1 LAKSKKTLE
10 ENQAQLKANRAE
22 LKQLYALDNAINDA
36 QFQRLELLE
45 KENVLL
51 EKNIN
56 SQKRNKKAIEDSAK
70 AIRGNN
76 KFLEDTEDLL
86 GSIADKVG
94 KQHGLYKE
102 GEKYLERQKNSLSS
116 IATLTESVAD
126 PKLSKAA
133 QKATDAYKVYQQSVA
148 RVADRTAMT
157 GKQQE
162 EARVAIERAR
172 AEFDASVAALAQMGD
187 NGQQVLDT
195 LNGMADETEKF
206 AKSVTAT
213 TKEFNALDNVMG
225 SFSGIPA
232 MSELNTLLKTNIKD
246 TFAFKA
252 AVFALGA
259 ALGKAAM
266 DYFGAPM
273 KAQIQQTKEVAQL
286 AIDGEAERAK
296 IASDARFID
305 NNEVVKGVKNYT
317 KIQEEADN
325 NRIQTAHNVA
335 QAMNEAAFAGQRAAI
350 QFSAQMQSGAAQF
363 ERAAKT
369 GLFGNKLGG
378 VGYGAAQLALAG
390 ISADK
395 IASGMEAASAATGR
409 MPSAK
414 VGADMAIMAERTG
427 TSVDNIA
434 SINEMFQ
441 RMDGVSESTAMN
453 LSEGLR
459 NMADQ
464 AKIGL
469 GGLMREIADASKDA
483 LSYQIKSGPAL
494 AKQVA
499 YAQSLGVSFG
509 DIAKAGK
516 SMVMNYKD
524 SIKQEMQLSAMLGKN
539 VDLSEVRA
547 KFASGDQAG
556 AMEALK
562 AQGLDPA
569 SMDMFQQD
577 ALSQALGGMDLN
589 SLQKIA
595 TKSGAQVGGLQAGKA
610 GAGNQDFLSR
620 TQAAESTLASKQASI
635 SAQTA
640 VLDAQLSGKIA
651 DSFINSDGHKNFLK
665 AQAEQAAKSQQL
677 AQVQD
682 QLFKSSEAYNKQLAA
697 TTQNEMVSG
706 IKENLLTGLS
716 MVLGG
721 VAASFATKGVGI
733 LGKGLQ
739 TMFSK
744 VSGGGGGGVT
754 SMATSMLGGGG
765 GAPPTPGGGGGGGM
779 MPSMPG
785 GGGPGG
791 GAPGGGFTKGL
802 VDSVKNVSTVL
813 KSIITELGAVLKS
826 GVDVVM
832 QLANKL
838 ASGVMTTFNTIMSGL
853 SKASSTMPTILGN
866 LGKAIGSFFSGM
878 GSGLMTFAQMMA
890 TPTALF
896 GLPAGLIVMAMMM
909 GLAAAMRIAA
919 PAIEALTPLITGLVS
934 ILGDTFVRA
943 LEAAGPIITS
953 IFEGIGLVI
962 EKVGNSISGI
972 INSITDSISRLGGL
986 NAGQLL
992 AVAGGIAALAGAVA
1006 IFGGASAIGGFMSAI
1021 GNFFGGDPVDKFLKF
1036 QNLDPA
1042 QLQAVATSITNLATG
1057 ISAFGVLESVAGV
1070 SAALTTAFT
1079 NFGESVGGG
1088 ASEGINSL
1096 ASGLRA
1102 LNEQLIITTSIAGS
1116 IDVVSSAFLNLAY
1129 ALDRLASVN
1138 TKALN
1143 DVPWIRMTAFAGAG
1157 GRITLA
1163 QSANNS
1169 FNIAQDTAKNIDKMA
1184 ANTEVM
1190 VKLNNTIAK
1199 LLKEGFFGSESSQM
1213 KLYIDG
1219 KDVSTS
1225 MKRYNSNTQN
1235 QDPNKK

>member
-1 LAKSKKTLE
+1 MAKSKKTLA
-10 ENQAQLKANRAE
+10 ENQSQLKANKAE

-36 QFQRLELLE
+36 QFARIELLE

-51 EKNIN
+51 EKNIA
-56 SQKRNKKAIEDSAK
+56 SEKRKKKAIEDSAK

-76 KFLEDTEDLL
+76 KFLEDTEDIL

-102 GEKYLERQKNSLSS
+102 GEKYLERQKKSLSS

-133 QKATDAYKVYQQSVA
+133 EKATDAYKVYQQSVA

-162 EARVAIERAR
+162 EANVAIARAR

-206 AKSVTAT
+206 AKSVTAS

-296 IASDARFID
+296 IASDKGFID
-305 NNEVVKGVKNYT
+305 RDAAKGYS
-317 KIQEEADN
+317 KIQEESDN

-335 QAMNEAAFAGQRAAI
+335 QAMNEAAFAGQKAAI

-369 GLFGNKLGG
+369 ALFGNKLGG
-378 VGYGAAQLALAG
+378 VGYGAAQMALAG

-395 IASGMEAASAATGR
+395 VAAGMEAASAATGR

-577 ALSQALGGMDLN
+577 ALSQALGGMDLS

-620 TQAAESTLASKQASI
+620 TQAAESTLAQKQASI
-635 SAQTA
+635 SANTA
-640 VLDAQLSGKIA
+640 VLDAKLSGKIA
-651 DSFINSDGHKNFLK
+651 DEFINSDGHKNFLK
-665 AQAEQAAKSQQL
+665 AQADQAAKSSLLNQEMESLYKNSKAYNDQL
-677 AQVQD
+677 A
-682 QLFKSSEAYNKQLAA
+682 KTA
-697 TTQNEMVSG
+697 QNEMVSG

-878 GSGLMTFAQMMA
+878 GSGLVTFAQMMA

-896 GLPAGLIVMAMMM
+896 GLPVGLIVMAMMM
-909 GLAAAMRIAA
+909 GLAAALRIAG
-919 PAIEALTPLITGLVS
+919 PGIEALTPLILGLVS
-934 ILGDTFVRA
+934 IIGDTFVKA
-943 LEAAGPIITS
+943 LQAAGPIITS

-962 EKVGNSISGI
+962 EKVGNAISGI

-986 NAGQLL
+986 NPAQLL

-1006 IFGGASAIGGFMSAI
+1006 IFGGASAIGGFLGAI
-1021 GNFFGGDPVDKFLKF
+1021 GEFFGGDPVDKFLKF

-1042 QLQAVATSITNLATG
+1042 QLQAVATSITNLAKG

-1116 IDVVSSAFLNLAY
+1116 IDVISTAFINLAY

-1169 FNIAQDTAKNIDKMA
+1169 FNIAQDTAKNIEKMA

-1199 LLKEGFFGSESSQM
+1199 LIKEGFFGGETTGQM

-1225 MKRYNSNTQN
+1225 MKRYQSNTQN
-1235 QDPNKK
+1235 QDPKKK

>member
-1 LAKSKKTLE
+1 MAKSKKTLE

-36 QFQRLELLE
+36 QFARLELLE

-51 EKNIN
+51 ERNIN

-76 KFLEDTEDLL
+76 KFLEDTEDIL

-94 KQHGLYKE
+94 KQHKLYRQ
-102 GEKYLERQKNSLSS
+102 GESYLQKQKSVLAS
-116 IATLTESVAD
+116 IADLTESVAD

-133 QKATDAYKVYQQSVA
+133 EKATNAYKVYQQSVA

-162 EARVAIERAR
+162 EANVAIARAR
-172 AEFDASVAALAQMGD
+172 AELDASVAALGQMGE
-187 NGQQVLDT
+187 NGQKILERITV
-195 LNGMADETEKF
+195 MADETETF
-206 AKSVTAT
+206 AKNVTAT

-232 MSELNTLLKTNIKD
+232 MSELNTLIKTNIKD

-296 IASDARFID
+296 IASDKGFID
-305 NNEVVKGVKNYT
+305 RDAAKGYS
-317 KIQEEADN
+317 KIQEESDN
-325 NRIQTAHNVA
+325 NRIETAHNVA
-335 QAMNEAAFAGQRAAI
+335 QAMNEAAFAGQKAAI

-369 GLFGNKLGG
+369 ALFGNKLGG
-378 VGYGAAQLALAG
+378 VGYGAAQMALAG

-395 IASGMEAASAATGR
+395 VAAGMEAASAATGR

-577 ALSQALGGMDLN
+577 ALSQALGGMDLS

-595 TKSGAQVGGLQAGKA
+595 TKSGAQVGGLKEGKA

-620 TQAAESTLASKQASI
+620 TQAAESTLAQKQASI
-635 SAQTA
+635 SANTA
-640 VLDAQLSGKIA
+640 VLDAKLSGKIA
-651 DSFINSDGHKNFLK
+651 DEFINSEGHKNFLK
-665 AQAEQAAKSQQL
+665 AQADQAARSSLLNQEMESLYKNSKAYNEQL
-677 AQVQD
+677 A
-682 QLFKSSEAYNKQLAA
+682 KTA
-697 TTQNEMVSG
+697 QNEMVSG
-706 IKENLLTGLS
+706 IKENLLSGLS

-765 GAPPTPGGGGGGGM
+765 GAPPVPGGGGGGGM

-785 GGGPGG
+785 GGGAPG

-802 VDSVKNVSTVL
+802 VDSVKNVSTIL

-838 ASGVMTTFNTIMSGL
+838 ASGVMTTFNTIMNGL
-853 SKASSTMPTILGN
+853 AKASGTMPTILGN

-878 GSGLMTFAQMMA
+878 GSGLLTFAQLMA

-962 EKVGNSISGI
+962 EKVGNAISGI

-986 NAGQLL
+986 NPGQLL

-1021 GNFFGGDPVDKFLKF
+1021 GEFFGGDPVDKFLKF

-1042 QLQAVATSITNLATG
+1042 QLQAVATSITNLAKG

-1129 ALDRLASVN
+1129 ALDKLASVN

-1169 FNIAQDTAKNIDKMA
+1169 FNIAQDTAKNIEKMA

-1213 KLYIDG
+1213 KLFIDG

-1225 MKRYNSNTQN
+1225 MKRYKDNTKN
-1235 QDPNKK
+1235 GGPDNG

>member
-1 LAKSKKTLE
+1 MAEPIRDDKGRFAKDLS
-10 ENQAQLKANRAE
+10 NQARLMKEIEQTQSRINALKANFIEGDKEQEKLIKSQNAYLNKLLKINKQNTAE
-22 LKQLYALDNAINDA
+22 IKKQTENFEDMDDAMVSIGNKLKNNSKLAEITKDKFEATKDISKIITK
-36 QFQRLELLE
+36 ELAAGGV
-45 KENVLL
+45 K
-51 EKNIN
+51 
-56 SQKRNKKAIEDSAK
+56 
-70 AIRGNN
+70 NN
-76 KFLEDTEDLL
+76 KSKDQV
-86 GSIADKVG
+86 IAA
-94 KQHGLYKE
+94 L
-102 GEKYLERQKNSLSS
+102 
-116 IATLTESVAD
+116 
-126 PKLSKAA
+126 
-133 QKATDAYKVYQQSVA
+133 DAYKKSQISIAQANKEKSLGNISESERINLIDKANESFQTQLSFV
-148 RVADRTAMT
+148 DRTLISS
-157 GKQQE
+157 Q
-162 EARVAIERAR
+162 
-172 AEFDASVAALAQMGD
+172 DL
-187 NGQQVLDT
+187 LDT
-195 LNGMADETEKF
+195 LGA
-206 AKSVTAT
+206 
-213 TKEFNALDNVMG
+213 MG
-225 SFSGIPA
+225 SEAESFSKGIQKAKINSEQLDAAFSNFSGIPA
-232 MSELNTLLKTNIKD
+232 MSELNNLLKTNIKD
-246 TFAFKA
+246 TVAFKA

-296 IASDARFID
+296 IAMDKGFID
-305 NNEVVKGVKNYT
+305 RDAAKGYS
-317 KIQEEADN
+317 KIQEESDN
-325 NRIQTAHNVA
+325 NRIETAHNVA
-335 QAMNEAAFAGQRAAI
+335 QAMNEAAFAGQKAAI

-369 GLFGNKLGG
+369 ALFGNKLGG
-378 VGYGAAQLALAG
+378 VGYGAAQMALAG

-395 IASGMEAASAATGR
+395 VAAGMEAASAATGR

-577 ALSQALGGMDLN
+577 ALSQALGGMDLS

-595 TKSGAQVGGLQAGKA
+595 TKSGAQVGGLKEGKA

-620 TQAAESTLASKQASI
+620 TQAAESALNSKQASI

-640 VLDAQLSGKIA
+640 ILDAKLSGKIA

-665 AQAEQAAKSQQL
+665 AQADQAAKSSLLNQEMESLYKNSKAYNDQL
-677 AQVQD
+677 A
-682 QLFKSSEAYNKQLAA
+682 KTA
-697 TTQNEMVSG
+697 QNEMVSG
-706 IKENLLTGLS
+706 IKENLLSGLS

-744 VSGGGGGGVT
+744 AGGGGGGVT

-765 GAPPTPGGGGGGGM
+765 GAPPMPGGGGGGGM

-785 GGGPGG
+785 GGGAPG

-802 VDSVKNVSTVL
+802 VDSIKGVSTIL

-853 SKASSTMPTILGN
+853 SKASGTMPTILGN

-878 GSGLMTFAQMMA
+878 GTGLVTFAQMMA

-896 GLPAGLIVMAMMM
+896 GLPVGLIVMAMMM

-919 PAIEALTPLITGLVS
+919 PAIEAMTPLILGLVS

-962 EKVGNSISGI
+962 EKVGNAISGI

-986 NAGQLL
+986 NPAQLL

-1021 GNFFGGDPVDKFLKF
+1021 GEFFGGDPVDKFLKF

-1116 IDVVSSAFLNLAY
+1116 IDVISSAFLNLAY

-1169 FNIAQDTAKNIDKMA
+1169 FNIAQDTAKNIEKMT

-1199 LLKEGFFGSESSQM
+1199 LIKEGFFGSETTGQM